1 MRLPPSIHETSVARL
16 LAVLVLVWCIPLDL
30 AAQTTVAVNTT
41 DDLDDGTC
49 DVAHC
54 SLREA
59 ITASIHAAGG
69 ASITFDI
76 PGSGPHTIQPASALP
91 PLEDGISIDGTTQPG
106 FIDAPVIELDGS
118 LAGDAH
124 GLDVVGSNNLIR
136 ALVINRF
143 AWNGISINTD
153 CTDNVIE
160 GNYIGTDI
168 SGTLARGN
176 SVGVLIGQAQ
186 RNTVGGTAPG
196 AGNLISGNLEGVTI
210 VDATATDNV
219 VIGNYIGTDVT
230 GTSAIPNDVGVLL
243 LAPNNRLGG
252 QAVEARN
259 VISGNRFNGVDL
271 GPPNATGNVIEGN
284 YIGVDATGTVALGN
298 DIGVFVN
305 DVANNTIG
313 GTAAAAR
320 NVISGSREGV
330 TIWNEGATGTL
341 VQGNYIGSNAAGTA
355 AIPNELGMAVY
366 GPRNTIGGTE
376 DGAGNLIS
384 GNVNGGVVIAGE
396 FAQSNTFL
404 GNLIGTDATGNA
416 ALGNG
421 EAGIS
426 IFQGANEN
434 TIGGSESGAG
444 NVLSGNVFGVLIADL
459 PVSGTQI
466 LGNLIGTNAAGDQAI
481 PNSQTGI
488 LLWGTNNVI
497 GGVEAAARNV
507 ISGNGFAG
515 IDLGPGS
522 TGTMIRGN
530 YIGTNAAGTAALGN
544 DLGIFVNFS
553 PDNVIGGTE
562 PGAGNVISGNVA
574 LNININGL
582 DASGNTLQGNYIGTD
597 ATGTVALPTGRAL
610 LIDQAPN
617 NLIGGT
623 QAGARNLISGNY
635 LGISI
640 EGPTAT
646 ENVIEGNYIGVDVTG
661 SAPLG
666 NRGAGIRFT
675 TEASDNTVGGTEPGA
690 GNIIANSSWVGIA
703 VFPEAGTGNRI
714 LGNAIFDNAQLG
726 IELNRDGVTPNDE
739 GDLDTGPNN
748 LQNFPTLITAAAS
761 GSGAVIEAELA
772 SAPDSSYLV
781 DFFSNVA
788 CDDEGHGEG
797 RTPLGSVSVSTDATG
812 TASVVADF
820 STISGTILTA
830 TATDSDG
837 NTSEFSQCLE
847 LATWGVS
854 ASPASVTVTQGQSA
868 SYTIRV
874 SAEGGTFDETVSLS
888 CAGAPPG
895 EICAFDQD
903 EITLVDGEASTTM
916 TVTTTAPTGSSEV
929 IPWTHRSPP
938 WTWLSV
944 ALLLLLGMGL
954 SRWPRLSALVP
965 LKRAAILAFVGL
977 TVLSQNSCGTDG
989 PFPPEG
995 GTPTGTYELIVT
1007 ADWESAQSTSTATL
1021 VVE

>member
-1 MRLPPSIHETSVARL
+1 MMISRRPFVTRL
-16 LAVLVLVWCIPLDL
+16 LTVLVLVWCLPLDL

-49 DVAHC
+49 DATHC

-59 ITASIHAAGG
+59 ITASNNAADGG
-69 ASITFDI
+69 IITFNI
-76 PGSGPHTIQPASALP
+76 PGSGPHTIQPSSALP
-91 PLEDGISIDGTTQPG
+91 PLEDGVLIDGATQPG
-106 FIDAPVIELDGS
+106 FAGAPVIELDGS
-118 LAGDAH
+118 LAGEAH

-160 GNYIGTDI
+160 GSYIGTDV
-168 SGTLARGN
+168 SGMLARGN

-186 RNTVGGTAPG
+186 RNTVGGAPPG
-196 AGNLISGNLEGVTI
+196 SGNVISGNQEGVTI
-210 VDATATDNV
+210 VDVTATDNV

-230 GTSAIPNDVGVLL
+230 GTSAIPNGIGVLL

-252 QAVEARN
+252 PTVGARN
-259 VISGNRFNGVDL
+259 VISGNQFNGVDL

-284 YIGVDATGTVALGN
+284 YIGVDATGTAVLGN

-313 GTAAAAR
+313 GT
-320 NVISGSREGV
+320 E
-330 TIWNEGATGTL
+330 E
-341 VQGNYIGSNAAGTA
+341 
-355 AIPNELGMAVY
+355 
-366 GPRNTIGGTE
+366 
-376 DGAGNLIS
+376 GAGNLVS
-384 GNVNGGVVIAGE
+384 GNVGGGLAIAGE
-396 FAQSNTFL
+396 FARDNTVV
-404 GNLIGTDATGNA
+404 GNLIGTDATGTA
-416 ALGNG
+416 ALGNV
-421 EAGIS
+421 EAGVALL
-426 IFQGANEN
+426 QGASEN
-434 TIGGSESGAG
+434 TIGGSEPGAG
-444 NVLSGNVFGVLIADL
+444 NVLSGNVFGVLIADSTG
-459 PVSGTQI
+459 SGNQI
-466 LGNLIGTNAAGDQAI
+466 LGNLIGTDAAGNQAI
-481 PNSQTGI
+481 PNFQTGI

-497 GGVEAAARNV
+497 GGVEAGARNV

-530 YIGTNAAGTAALGN
+530 YIGTNSAGTAVLGN

-553 PDNVIGGTE
+553 PNNVIGGTE
-562 PGAGNVISGNVA
+562 PGAGNVISGNLG

-582 DASGNTLQGNYIGTD
+582 DASENTLQGNYIGTD

-610 LIDQAPN
+610 LIQDAPN

-623 QAGARNLISGNY
+623 QPGARNVISGNY

-646 ENVIEGNYIGVDVTG
+646 ENVIAGNYIGVDVTG

-714 LGNAIFDNAQLG
+714 LGNSIFDNAQLG
-726 IELNRDGVTPNDE
+726 IELNRDGVTLNDE
-739 GDLDTGPNN
+739 DDSDTGPNN
-748 LQNFPTLITAAAS
+748 LQNFPTLIAAAAS
-761 GSGAVIEAELA
+761 SSGAVIEAELV
-772 SAPDSSYLV
+772 SAPDSAFLV
-781 DFFSNVA
+781 DFFSNLA
-788 CDDEGHGEG
+788 CDEEGHGEG
-797 RTPLGSVSVSTDATG
+797 RTPLGGVTLSTDATG
-812 TASVVADF
+812 MGSIVADF
-820 STISGTILTA
+820 STISGTVLTA
-830 TATDSDG
+830 TATDADG
-837 NTSEFSQCLE
+837 NTSEFSQCME

-854 ASPASVTVTQGQSA
+854 ASPTSRTVTQGQSA
-868 SYTIRV
+868 SYTISV

-888 CAGAPPG
+888 CSGAPP
-895 EICAFDQD
+895 EATCTFDQG
-903 EITLVDGEASTTM
+903 EITLVDGQSSATM
-916 TVTTTAPTGSSEV
+916 TVTTAAPTGSSRM
-929 IPWTHRSPP
+929 IPWTHRTPP
-938 WTWLSV
+938 WTWLGV
-944 ALLLLLGMGL
+944 ALLLLVGMGL
-954 SRWPRLSALVP
+954 WKWFGRSAIVP
-965 LKRAAILAFVGL
+965 VQRAAIAALVGL
-977 TVLSQNSCGTDG
+977 MVLLQNSCGTDG
-989 PFPPEG
+989 TSPPEG
-995 GTPTGTYELIVT
+995 GTPTGTYELTIT
-1007 ADWESAQSTSTATL
+1007 AAWESAQSTSTVAL